1 MNKQVD
7 PITLEVVRNNLI
19 ANAEEIAT
27 VLVRT
32 AYNIMIFEVQDFCV
46 GILDENGD
54 LMAQNKGGLPIFLSD
69 MSVAVKDGIEKYG
82 IDGFNPGDV
91 IIMNY
96 PYVCGQHLNNVV
108 IYTPTFYDGKVVG
121 FPAVRAHWVD
131 IGGARV
137 GFNSRTTEIYAEG
150 LQFRSIKI
158 YDAGKPNDGIFQMI
172 RDNLR
177 FPDAAL
183 GDLRAQIAACHIGER
198 RLYDLVAKYG
208 HETVRDC
215 VNTIWDQSDR
225 LTRNEIRKIKN
236 GEYYAESLLDDDGE
250 DMNTPIP
257 IKVKVIVQD
266 ESIVV
271 DFSEIVPQVKGFI
284 NCGYSG
290 GLAAAKVALKNVTLP
305 FLPVNEGCFRPLSVI
320 LPEGCMLN
328 AQSPASLGEWST
340 SLPTVIDTIIRAL
353 APALPEVVP
362 AAHKGDMGG
371 TTIHGYNPRTD
382 KRYVSINIYGGGWG
396 GKPHEDG
403 ENVAQSICQG
413 SVKNVPVEVE
423 ETYYP
428 FLIERFSLREGSG
441 GAGKFRGGM
450 GADYIVQVL
459 HDAYANFNIERNLCP
474 PWGIWGGG
482 SAALAEAWVR
492 QSPDEPWQRC
502 KKEPN
507 VLISAD
513 GSVRWL
519 TAGGGGFGDPLER
532 NKALIESDLRE
543 GYITKEQAEKD
554 YGYTDE

>member
-1 MNKQVD
+1 MSKQVD

-19 ANAEEIAT
+19 ANAEEMAK

-54 LMAQNKGGLPIFLSD
+54 LMAQNTGGLPIFLSD

-82 IDGFNPGDV
+82 IDGFKPGDV

-96 PYVCGQHLNNVV
+96 PWVCGQHLNNVV
-108 IYTPTFYDGKVVG
+108 IYTPTFYNGKVVG

-131 IGGARV
+131 IGGARM
-137 GFNSRTTEIYAEG
+137 GFNTRTTEIFAEG
-150 LQFRSIKI
+150 LQFRSIKL
-158 YDAGKPNDGIFQMI
+158 YDGGVPNDSVFQI
-172 RDNLR
+172 IHDNLK

-183 GDLRAQIAACHIGER
+183 GDLRAQIAACRIGEQ
-198 RLYDLVAKYG
+198 RLSGLVAKYG
-208 HETVRDC
+208 PETVRNCID
-215 VNTIWDQSDR
+215 TIWDQAEQ
-225 LTRNEIRKIKN
+225 LTRNEVKKIKN
-236 GEYYAESLLDDDGE
+236 GVYYAESIIDDDGE
-250 DMNTPIP
+250 DLNTPIP
-257 IKVKVIVQD
+257 VKIKVIVED
-266 ESIVV
+266 ESMVV

-290 GLAAAKVALKNVTLP
+290 GLAAAKVAFKNVTLP

-328 AQSPASLGEWST
+328 AQPPASLGEWST
-340 SLPTVIDTIIRAL
+340 ALPTVIDTIILAL
-353 APALPEVVP
+353 APALPDLIP
-362 AAHKGDMGG
+362 GGHKGDMGG
-371 TTIHGYNPRTD
+371 TTIHGHNPRTG

-396 GKPHEDG
+396 GRPHEDG

-428 FLIERFSLREGSG
+428 FLLECFGLREGSG
-441 GAGKFRGGM
+441 GAGKYRGGL
-450 GADYIVQVL
+450 GADYIVQVQ
-459 HDAYANFNIERNLCP
+459 HDSLANFNIERKLCP
-474 PWGIWGGG
+474 PWGLWGGRPG
-482 SAALAEAWVR
+482 ATSEAWVR
-492 QSPDEPWQRC
+492 QAPDDPWQPCR
-502 KKEPN
+502 KEPN
-507 VLISAD
+507 VLIKAG

-532 NKALIESDLRE
+532 DREAVKKDLLE
-543 GYITKEQAEKD
+543 GIITREQAEKD
-554 YGYTDE
+554 YGYKE